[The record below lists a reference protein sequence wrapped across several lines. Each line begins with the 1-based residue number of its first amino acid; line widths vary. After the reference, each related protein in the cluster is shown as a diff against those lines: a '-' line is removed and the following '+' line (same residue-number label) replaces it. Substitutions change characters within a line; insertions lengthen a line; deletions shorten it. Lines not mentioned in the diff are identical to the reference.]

1 MVAADSLDV
10 HNTSDIHSGILII
23 TLFGI
28 EIVQTSKYSLN
39 KALELKL
46 RVKRGKIIQF
56 SIP

>member
-10 HNTSDIHSGILII
+10 HNTLDIHSGILII

-28 EIVQTSKYSLN
+28 EIVLKYSLN